1 MKEIYFGF
9 KLFPFDI
16 ITCSDL
22 SQLHPNTPCCTSEHM
37 QQVYEAL
44 TDMQSPHSFR
54 SLESAIPIHE
64 IYVLGKSRIDNT
76 LHIEGNSNLQQ
87 YLDNA
92 ISLEMILPQDEIN
105 VTHTIVGFARANESQ
120 PDTRR
125 VEFNDL
131 YQNVRSIAF
140 ERGNFVSEYREAI
153 ASHPDIPGMT
163 EWFRTIAASNAE
175 YDDAMPDAHEHVLT
189 YVQAYHAEKESP
201 EMHSGDNTLLIY
213 RAIQRAANEL
223 CQTGNE
229 HRFRLVKEVCNDNLR
244 NYYDEISQFINPADY
259 AAKWIP
265 EIPEK
270 YQQATLSAFNEFL
283 DALST
288 ENSWST
294 TQLTATAFH
303 SAVHS
308 VLQEIVEQDGT
319 ESDIAQLTAIS
330 LETQRTS
337 QLIEDI
343 ESIIPDEYEYDEI
356 EV

>member
-1 MKEIYFGF
+1 M
-9 KLFPFDI
+9 L
-16 ITCSDL
+16 
-22 SQLHPNTPCCTSEHM
+22 QTS
-37 QQVYEAL
+37 
-44 TDMQSPHSFR
+44 
-54 SLESAIPIHE
+54 
-64 IYVLGKSRIDNT
+64 
-76 LHIEGNSNLQQ
+76 
-87 YLDNA
+87 
-92 ISLEMILPQDEIN
+92 
-105 VTHTIVGFARANESQ
+105 
-120 PDTRR
+120 
-125 VEFNDL
+125 
-131 YQNVRSIAF
+131 
-140 ERGNFVSEYREAI
+140 
-153 ASHPDIPGMT
+153 
-163 EWFRTIAASNAE
+163 
-175 YDDAMPDAHEHVLT
+175 
-189 YVQAYHAEKESP
+189 
-201 EMHSGDNTLLIY
+201 
-213 RAIQRAANEL
+213 
-223 CQTGNE
+223 QTGNE

-330 LETQRTS
+330 LETQHTS

-343 ESIIPDEYEYDEI
+343 ESIIPGEYEYDEI